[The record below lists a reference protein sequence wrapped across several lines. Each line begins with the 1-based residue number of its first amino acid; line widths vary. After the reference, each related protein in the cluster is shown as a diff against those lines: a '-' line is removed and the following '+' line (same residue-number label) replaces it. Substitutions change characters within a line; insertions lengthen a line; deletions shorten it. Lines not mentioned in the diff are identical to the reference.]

1 MEDIIGDAQGG
12 FLSGR
17 NNSRYLYKMLS
28 SHHEVKRQK
37 IVAYI
42 VPIDFETAFDSVPI
56 PFLMIKLFNYGV
68 RKNIE
73 IDSFIPLY

>member
-1 MEDIIGDAQGG
+1 
-12 FLSGR
+12 
-17 NNSRYLYKMLS
+17 MLS
-28 SHHEVKRQK
+28 SHHEVKHQK
-37 IVAYI
+37 IAASI
-42 VPIDFETAFDSVPI
+42 VPIEFETAFDSVPI